1 MLRIVTVS
9 NNSNFNSVVQRL
21 NIINLSPIQQKL
33 QQSELLK

>member
-1 MLRIVTVS
+1 MTVS

-21 NIINLSPIQQKL
+21 NIINLSPRQQKL